1 MKYSYAKKLAVVLS
15 VLSGQ
20 ESLCSAARILGTDHK
35 HIRRWVALY
44 EHHGKEGLRMKSGS
58 YSGEF
63 KLSVLHYME
72 ENHLSLF
79 ETSVKFGI
87 PNDST
92 VLQWYRIYQSEGS
105 AGFFRNNRG
114 RMKKQGKKTKIS
126 GINVGENELHRELE
140 RLRAENAYLKKLR
153 VLVEERIV
161 RESGNEQKPSTN

>member
-1 MKYSYAKKLAVVLS
+1 MKYSYEKKLEVVQS

-20 ESLCSAARILGTDHK
+20 ESVHSAARKLGTGHK
-35 HIRRWVALY
+35 HIRRWVSQY
-44 EHHGKEGLRMKSGS
+44 GQHGKEGLRMKSGS
-58 YSGEF
+58 YSGRF

-92 VLQWYRIYQSEGS
+92 VLRWYRIYQAEGS
-105 AGFFRNNRG
+105 AGLFRDNRG
-114 RMKKQGKKTKIS
+114 RMKKQGKKSELPDIK
-126 GINVGENELHRELE
+126 GENGLHKELE

-161 RESGNEQKPSTN
+161 HESRNGQEPSAN